1 MPQISIK
8 PGDSLTIATLEND
21 IAIQFK
27 KFHDGFIQLKVDD
40 RFCDVSVVRGPE
52 PESEP
57 EPEPVPEPVAEPT
70 EEEIQAHLWEL
81 SREISD
87 GLSKLGL
94 DNRKEFLGALVGEL
108 YYSTAAQDRSDK
120 NRQRQR
126 EAVAAAKVRGVRF
139 GPARK
144 PLPDNFD
151 EYHQKWRLGEMKM
164 REAARACGMPK
175 TTFRVAVLRKEQED
189 SCAV

>member
-1 MPQISIK
+1 MPQISIR
-8 PGDSLTIATLEND
+8 PGDSLNIGED
-21 IAIQFK
+21 VAI
-27 KFHDGFIQLKVDD
+27 KFDEVLDGRFQLDVVDT
-40 RFCDVSVVRGPE
+40 FHEVSVVRGPE
-52 PESEP
+52 PELEP
-57 EPEPVPEPVAEPT
+57 EVEPT

-81 SREISD
+81 SREITD

-94 DNRKEFLGALVGEL
+94 DKRKEFLGALVGEL

-126 EAVAAAKVRGVRF
+126 EAVAAAKARGVRF

-151 EYHQKWRLGEMKM
+151 EYHRKWRLGEMKM
-164 REAARACGMPK
+164 HEVAAACGMAK
-175 TTFRVAVLRKEQED
+175 TTFHTAAMRKEQSD
-189 SCAV
+189 ARAV

>member
-8 PGDSLTIATLEND
+8 PGDSLNIATLEND
-21 IAIQFK
+21 ITILFK
-27 KFHDGFIQLKVDD
+27 KFHDGFIHLKVND
-40 RFCDVSVVRGPE
+40 RFHDVSVVRGPE
-52 PESEP
+52 PEP
-57 EPEPVPEPVAEPT
+57 EPEVEPT

-81 SREISD
+81 SREITD

-94 DNRKEFLGALVGEL
+94 DKRKELLGALVGEL
-108 YYSTAAQDRSDK
+108 YYSTAAQDRSDE

-126 EAVAAAKVRGVRF
+126 EVVAAAKARGVRF

-164 REAARACGMPK
+164 HEAARACGMPK

>member
-21 IAIQFK
+21 IAILFK
-27 KFHDGFIQLKVDD
+27 KFHDGFIHLKVDD
-40 RFCDVSVVRGPE
+40 PFHDVSVVRGPE
-52 PESEP
+52 PEP

-70 EEEIQAHLWEL
+70 EEEVQAHLWEL
-81 SREISD
+81 SKEISE

-94 DNRKEFLGALVGEL
+94 DKRKEFLGALVGEL

-151 EYHQKWRLGEMKM
+151 EYHQKWRDGEMRM
-164 REAARACGMPK
+164 REAARACGMAK

-189 SCAV
+189 SCPV